1 MRAKVCN
8 KLKKI
13 KSMLRT
19 ELRTELMSS
28 LVPFM
33 DDEKAME
40 QIIVFIHSIQSEN
53 AASHSGVER
62 MSHADID
69 SRLQSVEEDILS
81 GNVMAAEDV
90 HRSIAEKCAWL

>member
-1 MRAKVCN
+1 MN
-8 KLKKI
+8 
-13 KSMLRT
+13 MLRT

-40 QIIVFIHSIQSEN
+40 RIIVFIHSIKSESVDSQS
-53 AASHSGVER
+53 SKER
-62 MSHADID
+62 LSHADID
-69 SRLQSVEEDILS
+69 RRLQSVEEDILS

>member
-1 MRAKVCN
+1 MN
-8 KLKKI
+8 
-13 KSMLRT
+13 MLRT

-40 QIIVFIHSIQSEN
+40 RIIVFIHSIKSESVY
-53 AASHSGVER
+53 SHSSKER
-62 MSHADID
+62 LSHADID
-69 SRLQSVEEDILS
+69 RRLQSVEEDILS

>member
-1 MRAKVCN
+1 MN
-8 KLKKI
+8 
-13 KSMLRT
+13 MLRT

-40 QIIVFIHSIQSEN
+40 RIIVFIHSIKSESVD
-53 AASHSGVER
+53 SHSSKER
-62 MSHADID
+62 LSHADID
-69 SRLQSVEEDILS
+69 RRLQSVEEDILS